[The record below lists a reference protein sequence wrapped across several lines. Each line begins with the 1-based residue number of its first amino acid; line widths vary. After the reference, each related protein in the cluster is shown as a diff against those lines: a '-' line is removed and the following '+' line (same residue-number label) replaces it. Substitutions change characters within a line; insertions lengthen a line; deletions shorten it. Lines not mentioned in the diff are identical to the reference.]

1 MIKEIFGNI
10 IPQPDQDALR
20 NIHQITTCDD
30 LVKKKALMEQG
41 KLEGVCAD
49 VQKDLVVLC
58 AYMMESLE
66 SPSSFTWEGFAN
78 FCDYADA
85 SGDFVVDEDDEVAP
99 KTSTP
104 QKDFDEDA
112 EGLNLT
118 AEERKQLKDLVE
130 NDPLQM
136 LVRGFSPKHMQFQ
149 FDNGNNKS
157 KNAEKEFSEKLFVD
171 FNGKRY
177 HVGKCYRFKQSN
189 GTVVTVGIRRFTK
202 VRI

>member
-1 MIKEIFGNI
+1 MIMEIFGTI
-10 IPQPDQDALR
+10 IPLPDQDALR
-20 NIHQITTCDD
+20 EIHHITTCDD
-30 LVKKKALMEQG
+30 LLKKKALMEEG

-85 SGDFVVDEDDEVAP
+85 SGDFVIEEDDEAP

-104 QKDFDEDA
+104 QKDFDEDT

-136 LVRGFSPKHMQFQ
+136 LVRGFSPKNMQFH
-149 FDNGNNKS
+149 FDNGNEKS
-157 KNAEKEFSEKLFVD
+157 KNAEKDCSEKLFVE
-171 FNGKRY
+171 FNGKVY
-177 HVGKCYRFKQSN
+177 HARKCYRYKQSN
-189 GTVVTVGIRRFTK
+189 GTMVTVGIRRFTK
-202 VRI
+202 VRA